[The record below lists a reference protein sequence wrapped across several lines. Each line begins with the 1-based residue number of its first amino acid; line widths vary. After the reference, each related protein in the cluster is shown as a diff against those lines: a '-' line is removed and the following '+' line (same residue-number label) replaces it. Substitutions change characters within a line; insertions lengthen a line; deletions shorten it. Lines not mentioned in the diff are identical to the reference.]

1 MNFEL
6 IFSTDT
12 LLYLVQREND
22 PVSILF
28 IVKIIVKKIATIL
41 SIWSVETQLKG
52 IA

>member
-6 IFSTDT
+6 IFATDT
-12 LLYLVQREND
+12 LLYLVKQEND
-22 PVSILF
+22 PVSILQ
-28 IVKIIVKKIATIL
+28 IVKKIATIL